1 MERKRNKKDIPL
13 FPGYFKLIGSIL
25 ILLAIVPAIIFIS
38 ILDVTWSIP
47 AKELFKTYTYDTFI
61 LGLFFIA
68 WSRDKVEDE
77 LTFAIRLKSLV
88 FAFFSIIFY
97 VILTPL
103 IDFLLQVNDDLTARS
118 VVFIMLVEYLGMYYW
133 QKRGR

>member
-1 MERKRNKKDIPL
+1 MQKKKNKKDIPL
-13 FPGYFKLIGSIL
+13 FPAYFKLVGLIL
-25 ILLAIVPAIIFIS
+25 ILLALVPAIIFIS
-38 ILDVTWSIP
+38 MLHTKLSIP
-47 AKELFKTYTYDTFI
+47 AKELFKTYTYDAFI

-68 WSRDKVEDE
+68 WSRDKIEDE

-88 FAFFSIIFY
+88 FAFFSIIFF

-103 IDFLLQVNDDLTARS
+103 INFLLQVNDDLTARS
-118 VVFIMLVEYLGMYYW
+118 VVFIMLIEYLGMYYL